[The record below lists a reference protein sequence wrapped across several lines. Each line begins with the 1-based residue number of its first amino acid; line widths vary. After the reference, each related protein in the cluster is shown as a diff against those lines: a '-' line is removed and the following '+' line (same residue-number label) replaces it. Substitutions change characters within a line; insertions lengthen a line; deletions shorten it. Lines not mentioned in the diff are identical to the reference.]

1 MLQVSTGCPLLESSL
16 TASGT
21 LPLPAVSLPRLC
33 HSFLSLLPSLL
44 PLSASFS
51 PSLSSPPS
59 LHSCDSE
66 ALSLLSLHLQRVNEE
81 LQVSNLH
88 RLVSRSAEETPS
100 QVLIVISGVSG
111 TKVRSKQH
119 TTSETLVRCDFLFS
133 FEESILFHRF
143 NS

>member
-21 LPLPAVSLPRLC
+21 LSLPAVSLPRLC

-88 RLVSRSAEETPS
+88 RFSSWDIDWCLVQRKKHLLRF
-100 QVLIVISGVSG
+100 LIVISGVSG

-119 TTSETLVRCDFLFS
+119 TTSKTLVRCDFHFS
-133 FEESILFHRF
+133 C
-143 NS
+143 